1 MKKFISILLTL
12 SLIIAF
18 AGCSNGNSNND
29 VQNNDSGNSV
39 NTDAAT
45 ENNGSGLGD
54 IFNTSKLLVG
64 TMKIPGKEIYFDTPE
79 LHYIESGYVHI
90 YVENYDK
97 YVAFVRAGN
106 NDVATSAKD
115 VMNYTF
121 QRFIDG
127 VSNCDSLYELG
138 EITEKNTTING
149 IDVYSFE
156 GEISTDNDLYEYIK
170 GYTFVFE
177 GLPCAIYG
185 VVMDENQPQ
194 EDIDYISEVVDEMMK
209 SVRNAQ

>member
-18 AGCSNGNSNND
+18 ASCSNGNSNNN

-39 NTDAAT
+39 NTDATT

-54 IFNTSKLLVG
+54 MFNTSKVLVG
-64 TMKIPGKEIYFDTPE
+64 TKKVPLKNIYFDTPDM
-79 LHYIESGYVHI
+79 HYMESGYADI
-90 YVENYDK
+90 YLENYDK
-97 YVAFVRAGN
+97 YVVFMCGF
-106 NDVATSAKD
+106 DKVANSTEESHD
-115 VMNYTF
+115 LLFPM
-121 QRFIDG
+121 FIDS
-127 VSNCDSLYELG
+127 VSTCDNLHELG
-138 EITEKNTTING
+138 KITEKNTTING

-156 GEISTDNDLYEYIK
+156 GEILSDDNLNEYIK

>member
-18 AGCSNGNSNND
+18 AGCSNSNSNND

-45 ENNGSGLGD
+45 ENNGSDLGD
-54 IFNTSKLLVG
+54 IFNTSKVLVG
-64 TMKIPGKEIYFDTPE
+64 TKKVPLKNIYFDTPE
-79 LHYIESGYVHI
+79 MHYIESGYVNI
-90 YVENYDK
+90 YLDNYDK
-97 YVAFVRAGN
+97 YVTFVRN
-106 NDVATSAKD
+106 EDCEVPATAKGAFD
-115 VMNYTF
+115 CTF
-121 QRFIDG
+121 QIFING

-149 IDVYSFE
+149 IDVYAFE
-156 GEISTDNDLYEYIK
+156 GEISTDDDLYEYIK
-170 GYTFVFE
+170 GYTFIFE